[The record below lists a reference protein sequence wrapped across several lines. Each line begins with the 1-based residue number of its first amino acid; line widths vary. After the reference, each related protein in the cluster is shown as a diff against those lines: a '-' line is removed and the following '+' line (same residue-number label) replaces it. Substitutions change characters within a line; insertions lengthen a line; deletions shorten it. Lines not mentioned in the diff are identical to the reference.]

1 MSEAGYGVL
10 TTIMDYLRW
19 LVEEFVR
26 MEAPRPAY
34 TRATPNVK
42 VWLLLHKIKI

>member
-10 TTIMDYLRW
+10 TTIMDYSQMVGERIW
-19 LVEEFVR
+19 KDGS
-26 MEAPRPAY
+26 PRPAY